1 MNVNMNESAD
11 TPADAAG
18 EGATLSPDAQAELQ
32 NIVEAALLAADEP
45 LSVTDLMSLFPAEAL
60 PPRAAVSAALES
72 LAAQCTSRGV
82 ELRRIGKG
90 WRFQSREQ
98 YAPWLRR
105 LSESRPPRY
114 SRALLETLAI
124 IAYRQPVTRGDVEE
138 IRGVTVSSE
147 IMHTLIERGWVRQV
161 GVREVPG
168 RPALFGTTPAFLEYF
183 NLQSLSELPALPE
196 QRALG
201 EIARDM
207 NLQLPFD
214 APPADVEA
222 GPWEGSAPM
231 DASEPEAG
239 GAAQAAA

>member
-1 MNVNMNESAD
+1 MIEIENALPKEISVGEAAESEA
-11 TPADAAG
+11 
-18 EGATLSPDAQAELQ
+18 LSPDAQAELN

-45 LSVTDLMSLFPAEAL
+45 LSVTDLMSLFPAEAP
-60 PPRAAVSAALES
+60 PPRASVSAALDS
-72 LAAQCTSRGV
+72 LAARCADRGI

-124 IAYRQPVTRGDVEE
+124 VAYRQPVTRGDIEE
-138 IRGVTVSSE
+138 IRGVSVSSE
-147 IMHTLIERGWVRQV
+147 IMHTLVERGWVRQV
-161 GVREVPG
+161 GAREVPG
-168 RPALFGTTPAFLEYF
+168 RPALFGTTPVFLEYF
-183 NLQSLSELPALPE
+183 NLQGLSDLPGLPD

-214 APPADVEA
+214 APPADED
-222 GPWEGSAPM
+222 SAET
-231 DASEPEAG
+231 DAPAHERRG
-239 GAAQAAA
+239 